1 MRRLVPLLACVV
13 LPCLLW
19 AALPLASAGAPPKA
33 RVAKLQKKIDITRG
47 KIGRRKG
54 TERVLSTEIAGYS
67 RRINRLQTKIT
78 RLDTRQ
84 ARFQADLDAKR
95 AELVR
100 LQDDLRAER
109 RRLARLRARLIVAR
123 RALSTRLVEMYEATK
138 PDVVTVVLNS
148 NGFAE
153 LLERGEFIRRI
164 SDQDRD
170 IVKTVG
176 DARAEATRTE
186 AKLDR
191 LERRQQAVTAII
203 LRRRDEIAAIKGE
216 LVGTRVGYARTR
228 AGKARAL
235 GNVRVERKDLEQ
247 ELEVTEAQQAK
258 VTAALRAAQA
268 AAAGAGAGAGPVAA
282 GPIRPGNGQF
292 VWPVN
297 GPITGPFG
305 EVRGPGR
312 IHAGLDIA
320 APGGTP
326 IRAAGAGKV
335 VLMAPTGGYGLYTC
349 ISHGGSLSSCYAHQ
363 SRFGTSVGA
372 SVKKGQVMGYVGNT
386 GNSFGNH
393 LHFEV
398 RVNGSPVSP
407 MGYL

>member
-19 AALPLASAGAPPKA
+19 AALPLTSAGAPPKA

-54 TERVLSTEIAGYS
+54 TERLLSTEISGYS

-84 ARFQADLDAKR
+84 ARIQADLDAKR

-100 LQDDLRAER
+100 LQDELRSER

-148 NGFAE
+148 KGFAD

-170 IVKTVG
+170 VVKLVREAQG
-176 DARAEATRTE
+176 EATDTE

-191 LERRQQAVTAII
+191 LERRQQKVTAII
-203 LRRRDEIAAIKGE
+203 LKRRDEIAAVKGE
-216 LVGTRVGYARTR
+216 LVGTRVGYSRTR
-228 AGKARAL
+228 EGKARAL
-235 GNVRVERKDLEQ
+235 GNVREERQELQEDLELI
-247 ELEVTEAQQAK
+247 EKEQAK
-258 VTAALRAAQA
+258 VQATLQAAQT
-268 AAAGAGAGAGPVAA
+268 AAAGGSALPA

-297 GPITGPFG
+297 GPITGDFG
-305 EVRGPGR
+305 ESRPGHL
-312 IHAGLDIA
+312 HAGIDIA
-320 APGGTP
+320 APEGTP
-326 IRAAGAGKV
+326 IRAAGSGKV
-335 VLMAPTGGYGLYTC
+335 VLLGVQGGYGNYTC
-349 ISHGGSLSSCYAHQ
+349 ISHGGPLSTCYAHQ
-363 SRFGTSVGA
+363 VRFGTSMGA

-386 GNSFGNH
+386 GNSFGAH

-407 MGYL
+407 LAYL